1 MAARAAHQKSRSMA
15 SCQYLGSTPLAVGAM
30 SIQKSR
36 FPAIDIL
43 SGLCYALLLLGRTF
57 FMPSYVFN
65 AFDSNVNPAY
75 HRAYHYASS
84 SP

>member
-15 SCQYLGSTPLAVGAM
+15 YRQYPGRRPLAVGPM

-36 FPAIDIL
+36 LPAIDIL

-75 HRAYHYASS
+75 RRAYHYASR